1 MNSDSVT
8 LKRQVTI
15 KTVVTDDFRERAQG
29 ELSGEVKQIES
40 QLVQLE
46 TQYQETLKRLE
57 EISNQGQNVRP
68 QLEQL
73 NQEAQ
78 SKRNQLTNLK
88 LDVSKQL
95 NNLNN
100 VENGANVV
108 TGLLES
114 FVDVKV
120 GENIYD
126 RVRGTTVVIKDG
138 VVQEILG

>member
-1 MNSDSVT
+1 MSSQSVT

-15 KTVVTDDFRERAQG
+15 KTIVTDTFRERAQG
-29 ELSGEVKQIES
+29 ELSAEVKQIDS

-46 TQYQETLKRLE
+46 AQYQETLKRLE
-57 EISNQGQNVRP
+57 EISNQGQNVRN

-78 SKRNQLTNLK
+78 AKRNQLTNLK

-100 VENGANVV
+100 VENGAHVV
-108 TGLLES
+108 TGMLES

-126 RVRGTTVVIKDG
+126 RVRGTTVIIKDG
-138 VVQEILG
+138 VVEEIIG